1 MTLDRLHEILENAG
15 FRDIDID
22 TEFVSDEY
30 ASKWGLDTEL
40 NLKHYLRNSTI
51 TAYK

>member
-1 MTLDRLHEILENAG
+1 MDRLHEILKNAG

-22 TEFVSDEY
+22 TSVVSDEY
-30 ASKWGLDTEL
+30 AAKWGLQGEID
-40 NLKHYLRNSTI
+40 LKAYLRNSTI

>member
-22 TEFVSDEY
+22 SEFVSDEY